1 MKTYNSVSRLQ
12 LPILRLFC
20 TRSTFFSVAEVSKLD
35 QRAFGS
41 LYHRGWI
48 AHRPGRGFHATIM
61 GRNAYQEYMEGEARL
76 RKNDSLPLSHYFDP
90 IVYRLK
96 RDTKKD
102 LHIAGAA

>member
-1 MKTYNSVSRLQ
+1 MKTYTSVSRLQ
-12 LPILRLFC
+12 LPMLRLFC
-20 TRSTFFSVAEVSKLD
+20 ATSTFLSVTEVAKLD

-48 AHRPGRGFHATIM
+48 GHRPGKGFHATM
-61 GRNAYQEYMEGEARL
+61 PGRKAYAEYMEGEARR
-76 RKNDSLPLSHYFDP
+76 RKDPERPLSHYFDP

-96 RDTKKD
+96 RDPKTA